1 MCNKYNGHANY
12 PTWVTGLWID
22 NDEYLNATV
31 VAEAERIANENGG
44 VTIAAENEMA
54 EYLKALLDEITTV
67 DTGDASLTVDLF
79 TWATGMI
86 DFREL
91 AVGYLEEVEIETDE
105 EETEET
111 E

>member
-1 MCNKYNGHANY
+1 MCNKYNGHENY
-12 PTWVTGLWID
+12 PTWVTALWID
-22 NDEYLNATV
+22 NDQGLNEM
-31 VAEAERIANENGG
+31 VADEAERIVRDNDGKN
-44 VTIAAENEMA
+44 AEARTEME